1 MRRVLQ
7 KENERDEVTIYWFSL
22 LELTELGSGVNV
34 SGINAKKTKK
44 TESEREPT
52 RWGVR
57 AAEGMK
63 TSKVGKTLKLISTS
77 KQTPKHEDP
86 PATQRNN
93 AEQIGARTDVGT
105 DSASDRSR
113 TPGFSVIDLD
123 GTEILRG

>member
-1 MRRVLQ
+1 MQ
-7 KENERDEVTIYWFSL
+7 KENDQDEVTIYWFSL

-44 TESEREPT
+44 TESESEPT
-52 RWGVR
+52 RCGVR

-86 PATQRNN
+86 PATQRNKRRADRCTNRCRHRLSKWPKSN
-93 AEQIGARTDVGT
+93 AR
-105 DSASDRSR
+105 
-113 TPGFSVIDLD
+113 F
-123 GTEILRG
+123 